1 MVIKQVGAMSL
12 AKVAAVLYA
21 GLGLLIGAVISLV
34 AVAGAATWL
43 SQSDAPGGGLLG
55 AVFGVGAIIVLPIC
69 YGIFGF
75 IGTLIAASLFNVA
88 ARITGGVQIEVQQ

>member
-1 MVIKQVGAMSL
+1 MVIKRVGAMSL

-21 GLGLLIGAVISLV
+21 GMGLIIGGLLSLV
-34 AVAGAATWL
+34 AMAGAATWMA
-43 SQSDAPGGGLLG
+43 QSDSPGGAMFG
-55 AVFGVGAIIVLPIC
+55 ALFGVGAIIILPIC

-88 ARITGGVQIEVQQ
+88 ARMTGGVEIDVQ